1 MTFSKKV
8 IFSLN
13 KYFFH
18 HRSDPL
24 QKEIIRNLQFLCKD
38 KQKLRILDV
47 GCGDGYLTNYL
58 CINNNDVRG
67 VDVNFPQDNKIK
79 FDFVKAAGTNLPF
92 KDHFFDLVVSF
103 DVIEHISEDSLFV
116 KECHRVL
123 KKDGTFIIG
132 TPNRERLSYLIKSIF
147 NRAPIFPRNLGENIT
162 YGSIYHIREYTK
174 TEISK
179 LIIKTGFMLDN
190 VKMIWIGFY
199 YYIPIGFV
207 KPPKLLEKYAH
218 YIFIESHKNK

>member
-1 MTFSKKV
+1 MKFSKKV

-24 QKEIIRNLQFLCKD
+24 QGEQIRCIQSLCKD
-38 KQKLRILDV
+38 KTKLKILDV
-47 GCGDGYLTNYL
+47 GCGDGFLTHHF
-58 CINNNDVRG
+58 CINNNEVTGIDLK
-67 VDVNFPQDNKIK
+67 PSLAKTYK
-79 FDFVKAAGTNLPF
+79 FKFVKADGIKLPF
-92 KDHFFDLVVSF
+92 DDSLFDLVVSF

-116 KECHRVL
+116 KECYRVL
-123 KKDGTFIIG
+123 KKGGTFIIG

-147 NRAPIFPRNLGENIT
+147 NRAPTFPRNLGENIA

-174 TEISK
+174 TEMSE
-179 LIIKTGFMLDN
+179 LIKETGFIIDS

-199 YYIPIGFV
+199 YYIPIGLV
-207 KPPKLLEKYAH
+207 APPKFLEKYAH
-218 YIFIESHKNK
+218 YVLMESHKK